1 MSDDI
6 NYHFPDFLLANQSK
20 NVFAKHAVD
29 LANKCVPQ
37 KIVPLRLQ
45 YIPRPLIHC
54 FLCPCLLMTGIF
66 HICYFQIFYIIIHK
80 KTVEKLSVLY
90 YNRDKERVDRI

>member
-29 LANKCVPQ
+29 LANKCMSLETLP
-37 KIVPLRLQ
+37 IR
-45 YIPRPLIHC
+45 
-54 FLCPCLLMTGIF
+54 
-66 HICYFQIFYIIIHK
+66 IIIIMFQKKNLSNLKNFFRKNAKNEFYFRSNLNLEIEK
-80 KTVEKLSVLY
+80 KTTNGLLLIV
-90 YNRDKERVDRI
+90 

>member
-29 LANKCVPQ
+29 LANKYMSLETLPIRIIEIMRIDKFVYLLLL
-37 KIVPLRLQ
+37 VFFSTSLVVRL
-45 YIPRPLIHC
+45 
-54 FLCPCLLMTGIF
+54 
-66 HICYFQIFYIIIHK
+66 
-80 KTVEKLSVLY
+80 S
-90 YNRDKERVDRI
+90 N

>member
-29 LANKCVPQ
+29 LANKCVPL
-37 KIVPLRLQ
+37 KNSTAPLAVRLK
-45 YIPRPLIHC
+45 
-54 FLCPCLLMTGIF
+54 
-66 HICYFQIFYIIIHK
+66 FYK
-80 KTVEKLSVLY
+80 KTVEKSAVFYIWNL
-90 YNRDKERVDRI
+90 